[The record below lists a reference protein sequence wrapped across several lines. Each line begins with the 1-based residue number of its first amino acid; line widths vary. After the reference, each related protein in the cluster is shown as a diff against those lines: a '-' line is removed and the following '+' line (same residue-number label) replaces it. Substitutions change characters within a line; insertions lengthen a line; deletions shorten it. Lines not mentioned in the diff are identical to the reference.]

1 MLSTLIAVMAIA
13 PLLAPI
19 LGGQIAAIGG
29 WRSIF
34 WTLVALGS
42 LLLAGMFTLP
52 ETLPVERRRTDP
64 LSSAFKRYAQLLPHR
79 KILGYAGTGAFFYA
93 GMYAYI
99 AGTRFAFITY
109 HGVPSEN
116 YGLLFGAGIV
126 ATNLIN
132 ARLVHRFGMNRI
144 MFAGTTIAT
153 VSGLVLAVNSYSD
166 FGGLWGV
173 FIPLLVFVSATG
185 LIVANSIAGAMA
197 DYPE

>member
-1 MLSTLIAVMAIA
+1 
-13 PLLAPI
+13 
-19 LGGQIAAIGG
+19 
-29 WRSIF
+29 
-34 WTLVALGS
+34 
-42 LLLAGMFTLP
+42 
-52 ETLPVERRRTDP
+52 
-64 LSSAFKRYAQLLPHR
+64 
-79 KILGYAGTGAFFYA
+79 
-93 GMYAYI
+93 MYAYI